1 MRVNGID
8 FTSAPSSRK
17 QIVCAEAYLDGTT
30 LIVSGFAS
38 LNSWAAFEAALVT
51 PGPWVAGMDFPFG
64 QPRRLIENLG
74 WPLAWESCV
83 GEIAR
88 LTKAEFAALLD
99 TYRASRPA
107 GDRHHLRATDR
118 AAGAVSPMMLVGVPV
133 AKMFYEG
140 APRLLRAGVSVL
152 PSFPLRSDRVAV
164 EAYPALFARRVCA
177 DSYKN
182 DSPRKQTSQ
191 QARNR
196 NTIIRALCNKAVTRP
211 YGVRVVL
218 AQGVTELV
226 ADDPTGDHLDAVICA
241 LQAAWSW
248 LQREQNW
255 GFPMGT
261 DKLEGW
267 IADPTLCVHNADTLI
282 GGAHVE

>member
-1 MRVNGID
+1 MRIYGVD

-17 QIVCAEAYLDGTT
+17 RIVCAEAYLDGAT
-30 LIVSGFAS
+30 LMVNGFAS
-38 LNSWAAFEAALVT
+38 LSSWHAFEAALAT

-74 WPLAWESCV
+74 WPLAWEGYI
-83 GEIAR
+83 GEVAR
-88 LTKAEFAALLD
+88 LTKAEFAALLNA
-99 TYRASRPA
+99 YRVSRPV

-152 PSFPLRSDRVAV
+152 PSFPLQSDRVAV

-177 DSYKN
+177 ESYKN
-182 DSPRKQTSQ
+182 DSPRKQTPQ
-191 QARNR
+191 QAHSRK
-196 NTIIRALCNKAVTRP
+196 TIIHALCDKAVTHP
-211 YGVRVVL
+211 YGVRVAL
-218 AQGVTELV
+218 AQGVAELA
-226 ADDPTGDHLDAVICA
+226 ADDPTGDHLDALICA

-255 GFPMGT
+255 GFPVDT

-267 IADPTLCVHNADTLI
+267 IADPTLCVHNAGTLI
-282 GGAHVE
+282 GDARVK